1 VTVAVRRDLPGLSDG
16 GLKLLQERGETFRDR
31 LVGGIVLGPEPL
43 ADFPQSSPSG
53 QDVTNVRTG
62 PADAARA
69 GSYRLGRLAVCSQ
82 PLSTKCPLLLSSGIV
97 SLEPAAVR
105 NALLNRG

>member
-1 VTVAVRRDLPGLSDG
+1 MTVAARRELPELSAGD
-16 GLKLLQERGETFRDR
+16 LKLLQERGETFRDR

-43 ADFPQSSPSG
+43 PDFPQSWPSG

-62 PADAARA
+62 PAYAARA

-82 PLSTKCPLLLSSGIV
+82 PLSTKCP
-97 SLEPAAVR
+97 VR
-105 NALLNRG
+105 TKN